1 MISLKALKIVLMI
14 IIHTWKTGF
23 KNFFK
28 AKKSDKLRLKFSV
41 KEFKLVSGQ
50 GACKTRCTFSNNF
63 RTFNLYWYLSSGN
76 YFQNKKTQIIH
87 LWSSVSRNLNRC
99 PDEVRAKHAL
109 PSRIIRGDVV
119 RIWRPLMNILTTRP
133 SRDLTDVC
141 QLLNFPIWNRRQLK
155 HIILELYE
163 FASIL
168 GW

>member
-1 MISLKALKIVLMI
+1 MTSLKALKIVLMI
-14 IIHTWKTGF
+14 IICRCKTGF

-28 AKKSDKLRLKFSV
+28 AKNLINYLWSS
-41 KEFKLVSGQ
+41 VSGRSE
-50 GACKTRCTFSNNF
+50 CKTHFIFSNNF

-76 YFQNKKTQIIH
+76 YFQNKKTQINH

-119 RIWRPLMNILTTRP
+119 RIRRPLMKILTTRP
-133 SRDLTDVC
+133 SRELTNVC

-155 HIILELYE
+155 DIILEL
-163 FASIL
+163 
-168 GW
+168 